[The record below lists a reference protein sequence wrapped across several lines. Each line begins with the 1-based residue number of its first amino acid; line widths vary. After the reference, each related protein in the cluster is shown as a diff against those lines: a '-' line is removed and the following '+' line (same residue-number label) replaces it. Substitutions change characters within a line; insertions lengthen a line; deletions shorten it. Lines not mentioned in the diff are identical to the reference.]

1 MVYKYPN
8 RNNYRKSSKKNDRIY
23 FVPVLILLML
33 SLSVPALARTIVLP
47 LKDILAVNNIR
58 LQGSSS
64 NTDRYEYKVSIPERW
79 RVNQSTFTFSY
90 SCSTALIKERSRL
103 IFSFAGVP
111 IHQIPLDPR
120 SPKGE
125 VTVQI
130 PQYLLKPGYHAIRFE
145 VAQHS
150 VESGCED
157 PSAPELWTW
166 VELSDAVITFDM
178 ALKPLPQKISAVSEV
193 LFDPR
198 NPLPEPINLIFSK
211 VMDGTMKSVGLCA
224 SGVALRYDYRPV
236 TFTSKDTIEQG
247 MDTIMVGLDSDIRRQ
262 LAPFNV
268 LEKGWGVAGPHLEMS
283 ALPLV
288 STPAMIE
295 KRPAAS
301 TSGAI
306 EKRPAVGEEERTDPK
321 GGVKKSDLPAQDTT
335 HSLILVTGR
344 TWDEVETAAT
354 AFSLISLPLPDSPS
368 VSIQDV
374 QLPDPT
380 QYTVKNILDPA
391 KEYTLSG
398 LGFNTHTF
406 QGINPIPKGFGF
418 RIPSDSH
425 LSPNSQAILS
435 LNIAYGAAM
444 REDSV
449 LNILLNDKFVGAV
462 PCSDSEGGF
471 YRHYEVRLLLSSMTP
486 GYNKVTFSPQ
496 MTPLITDQCTMIQDG
511 NLKMTL
517 FDDSIFTLPSIDQWI
532 EMPQLRALMSDG
544 FPYGKFPDMRETC
557 IVVPDR
563 SKTSYL
569 TAVNL
574 VAMTSQK
581 IGYPPLQAVWQ
592 TELPDALD
600 KDLICVSL
608 ASALPDRIME
618 RAPLKLESPGPL
630 SYPQLIRP
638 RGYDPDKGK
647 GIWSK
652 LIPSNES
659 RVVDLS
665 LVDFNLVVTRMDLI
679 LLDQRAAM
687 LQFQSPAGKGRT
699 TLLFTA
705 HAADDMEMAG
715 RSLWHPSFQA
725 ACKGDTA
732 LMNLS
737 AEPVETMSLKIGPS
751 YYLGKITPLPFV
763 EHYTNTYPLRFI
775 AGIVGLCIVLAMMA
789 FWGLKRR
796 SRRRMKDEE

>member
-1 MVYKYPN
+1 M
-8 RNNYRKSSKKNDRIY
+8 
-23 FVPVLILLML
+23 
-33 SLSVPALARTIVLP
+33 SLSVPAIARTIVLP
-47 LKDILAVNNIR
+47 LKDILPVNNIR

-79 RVNQSTFTFSY
+79 QVNQAILTFAY
-90 SCSTALIKERSRL
+90 SCSTALLKDRSRL

-130 PQYLLKPGYHAIRFE
+130 PQYLLKPGYHSIRFE

-150 VESGCED
+150 VESGCQD

-178 ALKPLPQKISAVSEV
+178 ALNPLPQKISSVSKV

-198 NPLPEPINLIFSK
+198 NPLPEPINLIFSE
-211 VMDGTMKSVGLCA
+211 VTAETMRSVGLCA
-224 SGVALRYDYRPV
+224 SGVALRYDYRPM
-236 TFTSKDTIEQG
+236 TFTSKDTIEPG
-247 MDTIMVGLDSDIRRQ
+247 MDTIMVGLDSDIRRW
-262 LAPFNV
+262 LSPFNL
-268 LEKGWGVAGPHLEMS
+268 LEKGWGITGPHLEIG

-288 STPAMIE
+288 SMPATME
-295 KRPAAS
+295 KSPAAS
-301 TSGAI
+301 TSAAI
-306 EKRPAVGEEERTDPK
+306 EKNPAVGEGETTDPK
-321 GGVKKSDLPAQDTT
+321 RVVKKSDLPAQDTT

-368 VSIQDV
+368 VSIQDI
-374 QLPDPT
+374 QLPDSTP
-380 QYTVKNILDPA
+380 YTFKNILDPA
-391 KEYTLSG
+391 KEYTLSELG
-398 LGFNTHTF
+398 LSTHTF
-406 QGINPIPKGFGF
+406 QGINPIPNGFGF

-462 PCSDSEGGF
+462 PCNDPEGGL

-486 GYNKVTFSPQ
+486 GYNKITFSPQ

-517 FDDSIFTLPSIDQWI
+517 FDDSIFILPSIDQWI
-532 EMPQLRALMSDG
+532 EMPQLRALMADG

-557 IVVPDR
+557 IVLPDR

-569 TAVNL
+569 TAVNF

-592 TELPDALD
+592 TKLPDSLD
-600 KDLICVSL
+600 KDIICVTL
-608 ASALPDRIME
+608 ASALPDRIVE
-618 RAPLKLESPGPL
+618 SAPLKLKSPGSL

-638 RGYDPDKGK
+638 KGYDPDKGK
-647 GIWSK
+647 GFWSK

-665 LVDFNLVVTRMDLI
+665 LVDFDMVVTRMDPI
-679 LLDQRAAM
+679 LLNRRAAM

-699 TLLFTA
+699 MLLFTA
-705 HAADDMEMAG
+705 HSANDMEMAG
-715 RSLWHPSFQA
+715 HALWNPSFQA
-725 ACKGDTA
+725 ACKGDTV

-737 AEPVETMSLKIGPS
+737 AKPVETMSLKIGPS

-789 FWGLKRR
+789 FWGLRRR
-796 SRRRMKDEE
+796 SRRRMSDEE